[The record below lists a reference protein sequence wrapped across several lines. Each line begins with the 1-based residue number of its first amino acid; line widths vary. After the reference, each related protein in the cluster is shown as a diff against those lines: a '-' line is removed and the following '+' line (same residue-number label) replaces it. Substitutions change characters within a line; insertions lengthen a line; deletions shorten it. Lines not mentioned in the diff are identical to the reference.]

1 MTSKIATCSIVRTRI
16 KMREYDVEAL
26 ANSAG
31 RHLDEDDVKKTSLR
45 KPCGYVPVS
54 VDAIG

>member
-1 MTSKIATCSIVRTRI
+1 
-16 KMREYDVEAL
+16 MREYDVEAL